1 MPTNNNR
8 TVSTRGLRRF
18 VARYGLSIDLVGL
31 FLSFVVVHM
40 LYVVFIGP
48 AADQAIALAE
58 STGTVPDRTLAVV
71 FKDLEQEMC
80 LILTLWCIWLWFFR
94 YRLFQS
100 ESYLLELDILR
111 LDRLDAEAD
120 HEDTPLLDFVDTR
133 VQQLRASMQGSQLIE
148 ALDLAVQRIRLNQN
162 FHEANDVAVEACDLH
177 LELLNSRLS
186 ISKYILWAIPS
197 IGFLGTVRGISEAL
211 SKAHEAMAGDISG
224 IGASLGVAFNSTYVA
239 LFLSLLLMLISNALQ
254 GREERLVARFKHFV
268 SSTFIPVLSTRLTE
282 GSITRDP
289 SAPTSIEQ

>member
-1 MPTNNNR
+1 MPDRNFQSQSN
-8 TVSTRGLRRF
+8 RGLRRF
-18 VARYGLSIDLVGL
+18 VTRYGLSIDLVGL
-31 FLSFVVVHM
+31 FLSFVFVHL
-40 LYVVFIGP
+40 LYVVFIDP

-58 STGTVPDRTLAVV
+58 SAGTVPDRTFAVV

-100 ESYLLELDILR
+100 ETYLLELDILR
-111 LDRLDAEAD
+111 LDRLDVDAD
-120 HEDTPLLDFVDTR
+120 KDDTPLLEFVDNR
-133 VQQLRASMQGSQLIE
+133 VQQLKASLQGSQLID
-148 ALDLAVQRIRLNQN
+148 ALDLAVQRIRLNRN

-197 IGFLGTVRGISEAL
+197 IGFLSTVRGISEAL
-211 SKAHEAMAGDISG
+211 SKAHEAMQGDISG

-239 LFLSLLLMLISNALQ
+239 LFLSLLLMLVSNALQ

-268 SSTFIPVLSTRLTE
+268 SSTFIPVLSARLTE
-282 GSITRDP
+282 DSNSLDQ
-289 SAPTSIEQ
+289 PTTKSVE